1 MTHPFAAAD
10 ARTPFSFAHRTC
22 VDYGAGVATRVGERS
37 ASLGRRA
44 LLVTDVPLVEA
55 GTVEPLLGSLKD
67 SRVDVQVFSDVV
79 PNPRVSTVEAVRD
92 AILSWGADLVVAVGG
107 GSVMDTAKAGSL
119 LASCGGSLLDYEGE
133 NQVAQSLRGIVAL
146 PTTAGTGSE
155 VTCWAVVT
163 DEDRG
168 LKMAIGAPEIA
179 PRYALIDPVLSS
191 TAPPG
196 LTAGSGADALSHAI
210 EAYTAKCSN
219 VMSDALAIRAIE
231 IIGVA
236 LPAAVRD
243 GSDMDARGGMA
254 IASLLAGMALSC
266 SDTCAGHA
274 LAEAIGALADTPHGL
289 ACAICTPVA
298 LEFNAAAVPERVAR
312 IGEALG
318 FAATGVPTAEAV
330 QASLAGLR
338 TFLSRVGIPPA
349 SSLGLTTADIPKLVE
364 HALTNLG
371 NPDNPVP
378 LDADVFARLFATVIE
393 S

>member
-1 MTHPFAAAD
+1 
-10 ARTPFSFAHRTC
+10 
-22 VDYGAGVATRVGERS
+22 
-37 ASLGRRA
+37 
-44 LLVTDVPLVEA
+44 LVET
-55 GTVEPLLGSLKD
+55 GLIQPLLGSLRD
-67 SRVDVQVFSDVV
+67 SRVDVQIFSDVV

-92 AILSWGADLVVAVGG
+92 AILDWEADHVVAVGG
-107 GSVMDTAKAGSL
+107 GSVMDAAKAGSL
-119 LASCGGSLLDYEGE
+119 LSTCGGSLLDYEGE
-133 NQVAQSLRGIVAL
+133 NHIAESLRGIVAL

-179 PRYALIDPVLSS
+179 PRYALIDPALSS
-191 TAPPG
+191 TAPPS

-210 EAYTAKCSN
+210 EAYTAKCCN
-219 VMSDALAIRAIE
+219 VMSDALAIRAME
-231 IIGVA
+231 IIGAA

-254 IASLLAGMALSC
+254 IGSLLAGMALSC

-274 LAEAIGALADTPHGL
+274 LAEAIGALADAPHGL

-318 FAATGVPTAEAV
+318 FTVDDLPTAEAV

-338 TFLSRVGIPPA
+338 TFLSGVGTPPA
-349 SSLGLTTADIPKLVE
+349 ASLGLTTADIPKLVE

-378 LDADVFARLFATVIE
+378 LDADAFTRLFATVIE
-393 S
+393 Q